1 MRKVLLSWMVAASF
15 PVCGA
20 WAQFEDP
27 VIMNVAGENVSRS
40 EFEYSFNKN
49 NDAQGRRDLKAITAY
64 VDLFVNYKLKVKAA
78 KEAHLDTL
86 GSFIKEFRTYRD
98 MQLKP
103 HLSDE
108 AYIDSVA
115 YEVYKNVQTAV
126 GDSDLIHVA
135 HIFLALPQKG
145 SESLKEEK
153 KNRIDS
159 IYTAIQKGAEFSEMA
174 KKYSEDLS
182 SAKMGGELPWIG
194 PNQTL
199 PEFEK
204 QAYAL
209 RAGQMSKPFLSTAGY
224 HILFMKE
231 RKKLEP
237 FEQRKA
243 EIIELLR
250 KRGID
255 DMAQEHKINQLM
267 AEGHKTREQVMAEI
281 QADAEKQ
288 DASLHYLIDEYHD
301 GLLLYEASKRFV
313 WDPAAKDEA
322 GLKKYFKKNKKQYK
336 WDAPHFKGYV
346 VLAKNEAMKNE
357 VESFLKKYD
366 DKGGIEALNKKY
378 PKDSLRAV
386 RVRYGVYKE
395 GEDVYVDHAMF
406 GKSAPKA
413 NSIYPYSGVVGKLL
427 DQPKSYEDVKA
438 RVVSDYQDTKEK
450 EWVAGLRRKYAYKV
464 NDDVLKTVNN
474 HTSN

>member
-1 MRKVLLSWMVAASF
+1 MRKQLLSWLVLAALPLCSIL
-15 PVCGA
+15 
-20 WAQFEDP
+20 AQVDDP
-27 VIMNVAGENVSRS
+27 VVMNVAGEDVRRS

-49 NDAQGRRDLKAITAY
+49 NDAEGRKDVKAINAY

-103 HLSDE
+103 HVSDE
-108 AYIDSVA
+108 AYVDSVA
-115 YEVYKNVQTAV
+115 YEIYKNVKTAV

-135 HIFLALPQKG
+135 HIFLALPQKDSG
-145 SESLKEEK
+145 QLKDVK

-159 IYTAIQKGAEFSEMA
+159 IYTALQNGADFAEMA
-174 KKYSEDLS
+174 RKYSEDRFS
-182 SAKMGGELPWIG
+182 GQQGGELPWIG
-194 PNQTL
+194 PKQTL

-209 RAGQMSKPFLSTAGY
+209 QPGQMSKPFLSTAGY
-224 HILFMKE
+224 HILLMKE

-237 FEQRKA
+237 FEQKKS
-243 EIIELLR
+243 EIVELLR

-255 DMAQEHKINQLM
+255 DVAQEHKIGELM
-267 AEGHKTREQVMAEI
+267 AKGNKTREQVMAEI
-281 QADAEKQ
+281 QADAEKE
-288 DASLHYLIDEYHD
+288 DSSLHYLIDEYHD

-322 GLKKYFKKNKKQYK
+322 GLKSFFKKNRKQYK

-346 VLAKNEAMKNE
+346 VMSKREAMKNE

-366 DKGGIEALNKKY
+366 DNKGVDALNKKY
-378 PKDSLRAV
+378 PKDSLRTV

-395 GEDVYVDHAMF
+395 GEDAIVDHAMF
-406 GKSAPKA
+406 GKPAPKQNA
-413 NSIYPYSGVVGKLL
+413 IYPYVGVVGKLIA
-427 DQPKSYEDVKA
+427 QPKTYEDVKA
-438 RVVSDYQDTKEK
+438 RVVSDYQDAKEK
-450 EWVAGLRRKYAYKV
+450 EWVAGLRKKYTYKV
-464 NDDVLKTVNN
+464 YDDVLKTVNN